1 MTDDYVHC
9 DLCTRKY
16 NQNAYDKHLTHCEK
30 KNKEQMFK
38 NKGPTPSSQMGGS
51 RSGYNN
57 NKPMANNNMRPN
69 MNTKYGKK

>member
-1 MTDDYVHC
+1 MTDDYTHC
-9 DLCTRKY
+9 DLCNRKY

-30 KNKEQMFK
+30 KNKEAMFK
-38 NKGPTPSSQMGGS
+38 NKGPTPSSQMGS

-57 NKPMANNNMRPN
+57 KPMASNNSRPN

>member
-1 MTDDYVHC
+1 MTDDYTHC
-9 DLCTRKY
+9 DLCNRKY

-30 KNKEQMFK
+30 KNKQSIFK
-38 NKGPTPSSQMGGS
+38 NKGNPPSSQMGS

-57 NKPMANNNMRPN
+57 NKPTTNNNMRPN